1 MEYVRLG
8 SSGLK
13 VSRIALGTMSFG
25 DPNLQ
30 LYGHGWVVGKE
41 EAFKVLKRAWDLGI
55 NFFDTANYYSLGKSE
70 EILGEF
76 LQGMRD
82 DAVVATKVFFPMSEK
97 PNDRGLSRKH
107 IMKQINDSLRRLKT
121 DYVDLY
127 QIHRWDYETPIEE
140 TLSTL
145 TDLVRQGK
153 VRYIGASS
161 MWTWQFAKA
170 YFIAEFK
177 GYEKFISIQTLYNLL
192 YREEEREMIPF
203 CRAHN
208 IGYMAYSPNAAGVLS
223 GKYYKD
229 GKLIVDSNAPERLRP
244 ETGFYPYK
252 LYIEP
257 PDNAEIVRRVI
268 EVAKNKDATPSQ
280 IAVAWVLHKGVIP
293 IVGTSKVEHLEEYV
307 GALDIKLKEDEI
319 KYLEEPYKPKP
330 VLHIVPPP
338 AISHLFKT

>member
-1 MEYVRLG
+1 
-8 SSGLK
+8 
-13 VSRIALGTMSFG
+13 
-25 DPNLQ
+25 
-30 LYGHGWVVGKE
+30 
-41 EAFKVLKRAWDLGI
+41 
-55 NFFDTANYYSLGKSE
+55 
-70 EILGEF
+70 
-76 LQGMRD
+76 
-82 DAVVATKVFFPMSEK
+82 
-97 PNDRGLSRKH
+97 
-107 IMKQINDSLRRLKT
+107 
-121 DYVDLY
+121 
-127 QIHRWDYETPIEE
+127 
-140 TLSTL
+140 
-145 TDLVRQGK
+145 
-153 VRYIGASS
+153 
-161 MWTWQFAKA
+161 
-170 YFIAEFK
+170 
-177 GYEKFISIQTLYNLL
+177 LL

-203 CRAHN
+203 CKAHN
-208 IGYMAYSPNAAGVLS
+208 IGYMAYGPNAAGVLS

-252 LYIEP
+252 LYIEL

-280 IAVAWVLHKGVIP
+280 IAVAWVLHKEVIA